1 MSSVLFL
8 SLTTTCEMEPE
19 TPSITRRSSSGGLLS
34 PEVELSP
41 GAKGPGGAPVLVE
54 AAEHDGFYL
63 LKKDSQRRMTL
74 SRVLSQDEHKICE
87 VWMKNIH
94 RDVGETVLTMV
105 CSDCFSTYWHISGI
119 NKMHASTKHKC
130 IISVLVFFL
139 ILVNVLVH

>member
-1 MSSVLFL
+1 MTVSNVHTF
-8 SLTTTCEMEPE
+8 SLTTTCETEPE

-34 PEVELSP
+34 PEVDLSP
-41 GAKGPGGAPVLVE
+41 GAKGPGGAPVLGE

-105 CSDCFSTYWHISGI
+105 CSALCSKIKKKY
-119 NKMHASTKHKC
+119 AS
-130 IISVLVFFL
+130 
-139 ILVNVLVH
+139 

>member
-1 MSSVLFL
+1 VD
-8 SLTTTCEMEPE
+8 
-19 TPSITRRSSSGGLLS
+19 
-34 PEVELSP
+34 LSP
-41 GAKGPGGAPVLVE
+41 GAKGPGGAPVLGE

-105 CSDCFSTYWHISGI
+105 CLDCFSTYSKTNSIFHL
-119 NKMHASTKHKC
+119 NDK
-130 IISVLVFFL
+130 
-139 ILVNVLVH
+139 

>member
-1 MSSVLFL
+1 VL
-8 SLTTTCEMEPE
+8 
-19 TPSITRRSSSGGLLS
+19 G
-34 PEVELSP
+34 
-41 GAKGPGGAPVLVE
+41 E

-105 CSDCFSTYWHISGI
+105 CLDCFSTYSKTNSIFHL
-119 NKMHASTKHKC
+119 NDK
-130 IISVLVFFL
+130 
-139 ILVNVLVH
+139 

>member
-1 MSSVLFL
+1 
-8 SLTTTCEMEPE
+8 MEPE

-41 GAKGPGGAPVLVE
+41 GVKGPGGAPVLVE

-87 VWMKNIH
+87 VWMKSIH

-105 CSDCFSTYWHISGI
+105 CSDYCNTYWHISGI
-119 NKMHASTKHKC
+119 NKMHAVTKRKYS
-130 IISVLVFFL
+130 INVLVFFL
-139 ILVNVLVH
+139 IFVNVLVHY

>member
-1 MSSVLFL
+1 M
-8 SLTTTCEMEPE
+8 TTTCETDPE

-34 PEVELSP
+34 PEVDGLPS
-41 GAKGPGGAPVLVE
+41 KGPGGGPVLGE

-74 SRVLSQDEHKICE
+74 SRVLSQDEHSICE

-105 CSDCFSTYWHISGI
+105 RS
-119 NKMHASTKHKC
+119 
-130 IISVLVFFL
+130 
-139 ILVNVLVH
+139 

>member
-1 MSSVLFL
+1 MSYVLFL
-8 SLTTTCEMEPE
+8 SLTTTTCEMEPE

-74 SRVLSQDEHKICE
+74 SRVLSQDERKICE

-105 CSDCFSTYWHISGI
+105 CSDNFSTY
-119 NKMHASTKHKC
+119 
-130 IISVLVFFL
+130 
-139 ILVNVLVH
+139 